1 MTLPD
6 QSQTEVRRLTTSLTK
21 PKVSVNI
28 GCRYVRMLY
37 CIGKSAQFAR
47 EMDKYKIDV
56 MGISECRWMGQGK
69 VKMNTGESIIV
80 FRERR
85 QHTQTRS
92 SNNDDEESRTS
103 IAEMETYQW

>member
-1 MTLPD
+1 
-6 QSQTEVRRLTTSLTK
+6 
-21 PKVSVNI
+21 
-28 GCRYVRMLY
+28 MLY
-37 CIGKSAQFAR
+37 CIGKSAQLAR

-69 VKMNTGESIIV
+69 VKINTGESIIV